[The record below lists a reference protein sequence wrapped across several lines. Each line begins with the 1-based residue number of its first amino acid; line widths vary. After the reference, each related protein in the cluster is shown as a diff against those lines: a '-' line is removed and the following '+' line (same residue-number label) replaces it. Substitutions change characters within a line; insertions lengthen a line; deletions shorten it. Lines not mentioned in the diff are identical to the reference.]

1 MLNLIQSVK
10 FQPVES
16 MFLKGLHNDV
26 REVKRTNKLLIPSD
40 KTTNFYKME
49 PATDN
54 DLLAKNITK
63 SYKKASHLTT
73 ETIRQESK
81 RVTAEF
87 GIDDRVDVT
96 ANKEA
101 FIILKDHKPN
111 FANNPTC
118 RLINP
123 TKPELGKISK
133 QILDRVNAKVIAATK
148 INQWKNTSAV
158 IDWFNTIENKEK
170 HSFICFDIVEFY
182 PSISESLLN
191 KALDF
196 ATAYDTSARETS
208 PKQKVHSL
216 HTKSNS
222 GKREAQA
229 PLT

>member
-1 MLNLIQSVK
+1 MTLINVSAFGLRQYLHTHTHNPNPNPNPNHVQSVK

-16 MFLKGLHNDV
+16 TFLKGLHNDV

-49 PATDN
+49 PATYN

-63 SYKKASHLTT
+63 SYKKASPLTT

-81 RVTAEF
+81 RITAEL

-101 FIILKDHKPN
+101 FITLKDHKPN

-133 QILDRVNAKVIAATK
+133 QILDRVNAKVI
-148 INQWKNTSAV
+148 S
-158 IDWFNTIENKEK
+158 EN
-170 HSFICFDIVEFY
+170 SFSFTHVSMIIFSVFRVRAGFY
-182 PSISESLLN
+182 MFTVVYS
-191 KALDF
+191 
-196 ATAYDTSARETS
+196 
-208 PKQKVHSL
+208 
-216 HTKSNS
+216 
-222 GKREAQA
+222 
-229 PLT
+229 